1 MGFSKKR
8 SQRYA
13 KIEQAKQDAADVKYR
28 SDMLAYINA
37 HAPFDGSDDTMASLL
52 ADEDYYDEEGAFDM
66 MAHHA
71 RADFLVRAEAHLTSL
86 LGPDGYVYGGCT
98 CWNSDT
104 FLMLGCEVSRGHDD
118 HLSAWL
124 TEELNA
130 FAAGTPFEVTVA
142 AILDPA
148 IYARNR
154 FEDDT
159 VAYLERL
166 LGAEGIVVDN
176 CWNTDTIFLVGCK
189 VSRAAVPNDQLA
201 DVTSWLNEEMDR
213 FAGGTRYTVDV
224 TVSNGSVQ

>member
-8 SQRYA
+8 AQRYA
-13 KIEQAKQDAADVKYR
+13 KLEKANQEAAEAKYR

-37 HAPFDGSDDTMASLL
+37 HAPFDGYGDTTESLL
-52 ADEDYYDEEGAFDM
+52 AEDYHDESTAFDM
-66 MAHHA
+66 LASQA
-71 RADFLVRAEAHLTSL
+71 KADFEARAEAHLTSL
-86 LGPDGYVYGGCT
+86 LGTAGYLVNCN
-98 CWNSDT
+98 CWSTDT
-104 FLMLGCEVSRGHDD
+104 FLMLACETTSGNDEY
-118 HLSAWL
+118 LSVWL
-124 TEELNA
+124 TEELNR
-130 FAAGTPFEVTVA
+130 FAAGTPFEVTVCA
-142 AILDPA
+142 YLDPA
-148 IYARNR
+148 IVNRNR

-176 CWNTDTIFLVGCK
+176 CWNTDTIFLVDCK

-213 FAGGTRYTVDV
+213 FDGGTRYTVDV